1 MTDVVDLRP
10 ITDDDA
16 PLLVVA
22 TAGNLN
28 WSGERFTEAD
38 VRTRPEFRHYTQL
51 VPSRGDF
58 GCVAVRVGVPVGVG
72 WALFLP
78 ADDPGYGFVDE
89 SIPEISLWVRADA
102 RGSGVGRTLLRR
114 LQHEAVLRRI
124 PRLSLS
130 VEEGNHAARLYA
142 AEGFVPVVGREDDG
156 VMLWTR

>member
-10 ITDDDA
+10 IIDDDA

-22 TAGNLN
+22 TTGNLN
-28 WSGERFTEAD
+28 WSEQRFTEAD

-58 GCVAVRVGVPVGVG
+58 GFVAVRADVPVGVG

-89 SIPEISLWVRADA
+89 SVPEISLWVRADA
-102 RGSGVGRTLLRR
+102 RVSGVGRGLLRR

-124 PRLSLS
+124 PSLSLS
-130 VEEGNHAARLYA
+130 VEEGNHAVHLYA
-142 AEGFVPVVGREDDG
+142 TEGFVPVVGREDDG
-156 VMLWTR
+156 VMLWRP